1 MRKKSSNLAYLIAA
15 AGGLAVVI
23 AAWLL
28 RDNPAFRPI
37 VGGSEAPAFT
47 ANTLDGQPRSLEDFG
62 DKVVLLNIWATW
74 CPPCI
79 EELPSMQRL
88 YEALQ
93 GEPFEIVAVS
103 VDATLGQADPDGK
116 IGGNVG
122 EFVRSFGL
130 TFPILH
136 DPGGEIR
143 YTYKTT
149 ALPESFLI
157 RRDGIVH
164 RKVSGGTEWDT
175 PAWIEEIR
183 RLMDEGD

>member
-1 MRKKSSNLAYLIAA
+1 MRKKGSNLAYLVAA
-15 AGGLAVVI
+15 IGGLSIVI
-23 AAWLL
+23 AAWVL

-37 VGGSEAPAFT
+37 VGGSEAPSFT
-47 ANTLDGQPRSLEDFG
+47 ANTLGGEPRSLEDFG
-62 DKVVLLNIWATW
+62 DKVILLNIWATW

-79 EELPSMQRL
+79 EEMPSMQRL

-103 VDATLGQADPDGK
+103 VDASLGQPDQDGY
-116 IGGNVG
+116 IGGDVG

-136 DPGGEIR
+136 DPQGLIR
-143 YTYKTT
+143 RTYRTT
-149 ALPESFLI
+149 AVPESFLI

-175 PAWIEEIR
+175 PAWIAEIR
-183 RLMDEGD
+183 RLMADGN

>member
-37 VGGSEAPAFT
+37 VGGTEAPAFT
-47 ANTLDGQPRSLEDFG
+47 ANTLDGQARSLEDFG
-62 DKVVLLNIWATW
+62 DKVILLNIWATW
-74 CPPCI
+74 CGPCI

-103 VDATLGQADPDGK
+103 VDATLGQPDPDGY

-122 EFVRSFGL
+122 DFVRTFGL
-130 TFPILH
+130 TFPVLH
-136 DPGGEIR
+136 DPEGRIR
-143 YTYKTT
+143 RIYRTT
-149 ALPESFLI
+149 GVPESFLI
-157 RRDGIVH
+157 GRDGIIY
-164 RKVSGGTEWDT
+164 RKISSSVEWDT